1 MGEVGEMN
9 ARQFTSILFLC
20 LLVLIMAGEV
30 PAQEVSGGSSLFEI
44 NLAGEV
50 PAQEVSGGSSLF
62 EINLGGE
69 GSPKLSMAI
78 QILILL
84 TLLSL
89 APALFIMVTCFIR
102 VVVVLSFLR
111 HALGIQQSPPN
122 QVIIS
127 LALFL
132 TLFIM
137 TPVWNRINSEA
148 LQPYLNQTITQSEA
162 LDRVTIPVRKFMLK
176 QVREKDLSL
185 FVEIAKLP
193 KPEDPSGIPTHVVIP
208 AFMISELRTAFQIG
222 FLIYLPFLIV
232 DLVVASILMSVGMM
246 MLPPIMISL
255 PFKLILFV
263 LSDGWYLIVGSL
275 VKSFG

>member
-1 MGEVGEMN
+1 MN
-9 ARQFTSILFLC
+9 FRRYFPILLGC
-20 LLVLIMAGEV
+20 LLLLMIPSGV
-30 PAQEVSGGSSLFEI
+30 PAQEVS
-44 NLAGEV
+44 
-50 PAQEVSGGSSLF
+50 PDPSLF
-62 EINLGGE
+62 EINLGGA

-84 TLLSL
+84 TILSL

-102 VVVVLSFLR
+102 VIVVLSFLR

-132 TLFIM
+132 TIFIM
-137 TPVWNRINSEA
+137 KPVWDKVNSEA
-148 LQPYLNQTITQSEA
+148 LQPYLNETITQSEA
-162 LDRVTIPVRKFMLK
+162 LDRVTVPVRKFMLN

-185 FVEIAKLP
+185 FVNIAKLP
-193 KPEDPSGIPTHVVIP
+193 ALEDPSEIPTHVVIP

-246 MLPPIMISL
+246 MLPPVMISL

-275 VKSFG
+275 VRSFG

>member
-1 MGEVGEMN
+1 MN
-9 ARQFTSILFLC
+9 TWRFFSILSGC
-20 LLVLIMAGEV
+20 LLLLMIPSGV
-30 PAQEVSGGSSLFEI
+30 PAQEVSGD
-44 NLAGEV
+44 
-50 PAQEVSGGSSLF
+50 SSLF

-69 GSPKLSMAI
+69 GSPKLSIAI
-78 QILILL
+78 QILVLL
-84 TLLSL
+84 TILSL

-102 VVVVLSFLR
+102 IVVVLSFLR

-132 TLFIM
+132 TFFIM
-137 TPVWNRINSEA
+137 TPVWNKINSEA
-148 LQPYLNQTITQSEA
+148 LQPYLNETITQTEA
-162 LDRVTIPVRKFMLK
+162 LDRVTVPVRNFMLN

-185 FVEIAKLP
+185 FVSIAKLP
-193 KPEDPSGIPTHVVIP
+193 PPEDPSEIPTHIVIP

-275 VKSFG
+275 VRSFG